1 MGMKRIAASFLSL
14 LLAVTLFAPA
24 ASAAAKPVALQV
36 DGERVGFDG
45 HAPVIDRGM
54 TLVPM
59 EELFEALNFKFE
71 QDAKSKLVKG
81 TKNGLTIELENGRNA
96 AVVNGQSVQ
105 LSSAPKQIEG
115 VTYLPVRSF
124 GDAAGYEVFWDEASR
139 TVILKSKE
147 VAASG
152 RGFLWEVE
160 NAGNKVYLLGSMHL
174 ADASFYPLH
183 PSIEQ
188 AFDEADYLGVEVD
201 IAKAA
206 DPETQELVMKL
217 GAYQD
222 GTTLK
227 DHISETTYA
236 KLGNILAENGLPKD
250 ALDAFKPWVVE
261 MTLST
266 LQASKTGY
274 EGQTGIDLYFL
285 TKAMERKLPIIELE
299 SYESQLG
306 MFNGF
311 SPKLQEDNLL
321 AVLNNFDQV
330 DDSVTAM
337 ADMWKTGNDA
347 ALLELVQEMGK
358 NEEFNK
364 AMLVDRN
371 IAMTDKIEGYLKGQ
385 KSSVYLIVVG
395 AAHMAGDI
403 GIVNLLEEKGF
414 TVTRK

>member
-1 MGMKRIAASFLSL
+1 MKMKKITASFLSL
-14 LLAVTLFAPA
+14 LLAVTLLAPTTF
-24 ASAAAKPVALQV
+24 AAANPVSLQV
-36 DGERVGFDG
+36 DGEKIGFDG
-45 HAPVIDRGM
+45 HAPVIDRGT
-54 TLVPM
+54 TLVPV
-59 EELFEALNFKFE
+59 EELFEALDLKFE
-71 QDAKSKLVKG
+71 QDAKAKLVKG
-81 TKNGLTIELENGRNA
+81 TKGDLTIELQNGNK
-96 AVVNGQSVQ
+96 AVVNGEPLPLISE
-105 LSSAPKQIEG
+105 PKVIKG
-115 VTYLPVRSF
+115 ITYLPVRSI
-124 GDAAGYEVFWDEASR
+124 GEAAGYEIYWDEASR

-147 VAASG
+147 VAASGG

-160 NAGNKVYLLGSMHL
+160 NAGNKVYLLGSMHI
-174 ADASFYPLH
+174 ADSSFYPLQ
-183 PSIEQ
+183 PAIEN
-188 AFDEADYLGVEVD
+188 AFTEADYLGVEVD

-206 DPETQELVMKL
+206 DPETQQLVLKL
-217 GAYQD
+217 GSYQD

-236 KLGNILAENGLPKD
+236 KLGKILAENGLDKN

-261 MTLST
+261 STLSS
-266 LQASKTGY
+266 LQAAKTGY

-306 MFNGF
+306 MFNNF
-311 SPKLQEDNLL
+311 SQKLQEDNLL

-330 DDSVTAM
+330 DDSVAAM
-337 ADMWKTGNDA
+337 AEMWKTGDDE
-347 ALLELVQEMGK
+347 ALLELVKEMGK
-358 NEEFNK
+358 NEEYNK

-371 IAMTDKIEGYLKGQ
+371 IGMADKIEGYLKG
-385 KSSVYLIVVG
+385 KDSSVYLIVVG

>member
-1 MGMKRIAASFLSL
+1 MRMKKITASLLSL
-14 LLAVTLFAPA
+14 LLAVTLLAPTTFAT
-24 ASAAAKPVALQV
+24 SKPVLLQV
-36 DGERVGFDG
+36 DGEPALFNG
-45 HAPVIDRGM
+45 HAPVIDHGT
-54 TLVPM
+54 TLVPA
-59 EELFEALNFKFE
+59 EDLFEALDFKFE
-71 QDAKSKLVKG
+71 QDAKSKQVKG
-81 TKNGLTIELENGRNA
+81 TKEGLTIELQNGQKT

-105 LSSAPKQIEG
+105 LVIAPKVIEG
-115 VTYLPVRSF
+115 ITYLPVRSI
-124 GDAAGYEVFWDEASR
+124 GEATGYEIYWDEASR
-139 TVILKSKE
+139 TVILKSKV

-152 RGFLWEVE
+152 RGFLWEVQ
-160 NAGNKVYLLGSMHL
+160 NGGNKVYLLGSMHL
-174 ADASFYPLH
+174 ADSSFYPLH
-183 PSIEQ
+183 PSMEN
-188 AFDEADYLGVEVD
+188 AFAEADYLGVEVD

-206 DPETQELVMKL
+206 DPETQELVLKL
-217 GAYQD
+217 GSYQD

-236 KLGNILAENGLPKD
+236 KLGNILAENGLDKN

-261 MTLST
+261 TTLSA
-266 LQASKTGY
+266 LQAAKTGY

-306 MFNGF
+306 MFNDF

-330 DDSVTAM
+330 DDSVAAM

-358 NEEFNK
+358 NEEYNK

-371 IAMTDKIEGYLKGQ
+371 IAMADKIEGYLKGQ
-385 KSSVYLIVVG
+385 DSSVYLIVVG
-395 AAHMAGDI
+395 AAHMPGDI
-403 GIVNLLEEKGF
+403 GIVNLLEDKGF